1 MSDKLLER
9 IAVALE
15 KLAGNAPLP
24 SASAAASAVSAAATA
39 PKSPTKEPP
48 AGKGAA
54 APGLKVVAPSKPPA
68 GGKQELG
75 AAREAVIGWLRKV
88 KAAAGGAATVGRI
101 LTEAGASNI
110 GTLKPENFEAVIEAC
125 KQELEDAPA
134 GDTTGGATEGL

>member
-15 KLAGNAPLP
+15 KLAGKAPLP
-24 SASAAASAVSAAATA
+24 STSTAATTTA
-39 PKSPTKEPP
+39 PKSTTKEPP

-54 APGLKVVAPSKPPA
+54 APGKPEAAGLRSATQTKPPA
-68 GGKQELG
+68 GGKLD

-88 KAAAGGAATVGRI
+88 KAAAGGAAAVGRI

-110 GTLKPENFEAVIEAC
+110 GTLKLENFDAVIEAC

-134 GDTTGGATEGL
+134 GDATEGL